1 MPTLP
6 LLRSLAKALDGT
18 LTLTIDAGDSHV
30 TSTPHT
36 A

>member
-6 LLRSLAKALDGT
+6 LLRRLAKALDST
-18 LTLTIDAGDSHV
+18 LTPTIDEGDSHV